1 MNLINGEKG
10 SVYKIEKIN
19 LNKNVKRRLE
29 SIGMTE
35 NSTIS
40 ILNKKKN
47 GAVII
52 RIRGTRFAM
61 GKIFAEGLQIG
72 GAINEL

>member
-1 MNLINGEKG
+1 MKLINGEKG

-40 ILNKKKN
+40 ILNKKRK
-47 GAVII
+47 ALLLS
-52 RIRGTRFAM
+52 
-61 GKIFAEGLQIG
+61 E
-72 GAINEL
+72 